1 MVIVPISTVIGSPS
15 GFWGSAG
22 FEAGLAFVSVG
33 AGFSERLGAR
43 PSRVN
48 IFRSDISPSLSRSTR
63 ISGLARAIFVTRTYL
78 GQEKSMPS
86 KRRLSN
92 CAAGVF
98 SPGVVIVNFS
108 IQLRPREVAASLPSV
123 IVTWF
128 FVSPLNEPANRAGTG
143 KYAW

>member
-1 MVIVPISTVIGSPS
+1 MVIAPISTVIGSPP
-15 GFWGSAG
+15 GFSDSAG
-22 FEAGLAFVSVG
+22 LDAGLVLVSSG
-33 AGFSERLGAR
+33 AGFSERPGAR

-63 ISGLARAIFVTRTYL
+63 ISGLTRAIFVTRAYL
-78 GQEKSMPS
+78 GQEKSIPS

-98 SPGVVIVNFS
+98 SPGAVIVNFS
-108 IQLRPREVAASLPSV
+108 IQLRPREVAASTPLV

-128 FVSPLNEPANRAGTG
+128 LVSPLNEPANRAGTG

>member
-1 MVIVPISTVIGSPS
+1 AGLE
-15 GFWGSAG
+15 AG
-22 FEAGLAFVSVG
+22 FAFVSVG
-33 AGFSERLGAR
+33 AGFSERPGAR

-63 ISGLARAIFVTRTYL
+63 ISGLTRAIFDTRAYL

-86 KRRLSN
+86 KRRRSN
-92 CAAGVF
+92 CAAGVV
-98 SPGVVIVNFS
+98 SPGAVIVNLS

-123 IVTWF
+123 IVTRF
-128 FVSPLNEPANRAGTG
+128 LVSPLNEPANRAGTA